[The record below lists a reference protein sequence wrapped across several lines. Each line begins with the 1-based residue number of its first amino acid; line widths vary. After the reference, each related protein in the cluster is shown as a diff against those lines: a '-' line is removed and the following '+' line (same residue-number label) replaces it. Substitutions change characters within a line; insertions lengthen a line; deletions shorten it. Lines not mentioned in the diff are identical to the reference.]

1 MNRLKLVDELSNNH
15 QLFNEKFNELYKNY
29 TFESEKESYDFIKE
43 HPGLLLILDEY
54 TPCLKKYFPNGIFE
68 LMVDTDPEIITWKTL
83 ILTVKVDEETFHNG
97 CYEHLTFMRRHFRPL
112 RRELNLMS
120 EIMLMSM
127 VDR

>member
-1 MNRLKLVDELSNNH
+1 MNRLELVKELNNNP
-15 QLFNEKFNELYKNY
+15 QFFNEKFNELYENY
-29 TFESEKESYDFIKE
+29 TFKSEKESYDFIKE

-68 LMVDTDPEIITWKTL
+68 LMVDVDPEIITWKTL
-83 ILTVKVDEETFHNG
+83 ILTVKVDEKTFYNG
-97 CYEHLTFMRRHFRPL
+97 CDEHLTVMRRHFRPL

>member
-1 MNRLKLVDELSNNH
+1 MNRLKLVEELSNNH
-15 QLFNEKFNELYKNY
+15 QLFNEKFNELYENY

>member
-1 MNRLKLVDELSNNH
+1 MNKLKQVEELTYNT
-15 QLFNEKFNELYKNY
+15 QLFDEKFNELYENY

-68 LMVDTDPEIITWKTL
+68 LTVDIDPEIITWKTL
-83 ILTVKVDEETFHNG
+83 ILTVKVDEETFNNG

-112 RRELNLMS
+112 RRELNLMG

-127 VDR
+127 VNR